1 MMIQP
6 INVPGSQQEKNP
18 FSKKRMSSSSEEYQ
32 KVWQLPNEFKET
44 AAYAEV
50 LKPHPKRVDGLRN
63 EILWK
68 AFYTAKT
75 KEFKK

>member
-1 MMIQP
+1 M
-6 INVPGSQQEKNP
+6 PGSQQEKNP
-18 FSKKRMSSSSEEYQ
+18 FRQKRVSSSSDEFL
-32 KVWQLPNEFKET
+32 KVWQLPSEFKET
-44 AAYAEV
+44 AAYAEA

-68 AFYTAKT
+68 AQYTAKT